1 MSVLEPSCFS
11 CRLSTYC
18 FPPGLDKDHLYLL
31 DSLIDKQRLFHK
43 NEYVYREKKDF
54 TEIFIIRTGSVKTYN
69 IANNG
74 QIAITGFCYPGEI
87 LGMNAIAAKS
97 YQENAVA
104 LDTVSVCALKY
115 CEFVKL
121 SNQFISF
128 NQQLIKLMSEKL
140 ASQLITNHACSAES
154 KIALFLL
161 TISNKMK
168 NYGTSG
174 IDFSLSM
181 SRDDIAKYLGLAT
194 ETVSRI
200 LSKFK
205 LRKILTCSNKAVHL
219 QDILQLEIL
228 AAEATL

>member
-1 MSVLEPSCFS
+1 MPALEPSCFS
-11 CRLSTYC
+11 CRLSPYC
-18 FPPGLDKDHLYLL
+18 FPPGLDKDHIHLL
-31 DSLIDKQRLFHK
+31 DSLIDKQRVFHK
-43 NEYVYREKKDF
+43 NEYIYREKKDF
-54 TEIFIIRTGSVKTYN
+54 TEIFIIRAGSVKTYN

-74 QIAITGFCYPGEI
+74 QIVITGFCYPGEI
-87 LGMNAIAAKS
+87 LGMNAIAAKC
-97 YQENAVA
+97 YQENAVT
-104 LDTVSVCALKY
+104 LDTVSVCALNY
-115 CEFVKL
+115 GEFVKL
-121 SNQFISF
+121 SNRFIGF

-140 ASQLITNHACSAES
+140 ASQSISNHTCSAES

-161 TISNKMK
+161 TISHKMK

-181 SRDDIAKYLGLAT
+181 SREDIAKYLGLAT

-205 LRKILTCSNKAVHL
+205 LKQIITCSNKSVHL

-228 AAEATL
+228 AAQAL